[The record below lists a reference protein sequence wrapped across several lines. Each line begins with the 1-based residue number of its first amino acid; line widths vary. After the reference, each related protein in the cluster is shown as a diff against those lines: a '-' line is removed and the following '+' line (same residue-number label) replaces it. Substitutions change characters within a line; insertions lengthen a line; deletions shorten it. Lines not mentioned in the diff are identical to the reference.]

1 MTTKFTFI
9 LVLLLFSSNG
19 YGQQKGQENSLD
31 GIITDLHNT
40 YSAKYQLM
48 DHDFV
53 RRETPLINEKLA
65 RTFEKI
71 IEKLEEKYDAKLS
84 GMTSTQVENEQ
95 RYNLLEKKYEL
106 QSSEQKALKAEV
118 ERLKLQSH
126 GLPDS
131 KQRKYDG

>member
-19 YGQQKGQENSLD
+19 YGQQKGHENSLD
-31 GIITDLHNT
+31 GIITNLHNT

-71 IEKLEEKYDAKLS
+71 IEKLEEKYHAKLS
-84 GMTSTQVENEQ
+84 EMTSTQVENEQ

-106 QSSEQKALKAEV
+106 QRSEQKALKAEV
-118 ERLKLQSH
+118 ERLKLQSRD
-126 GLPDS
+126 LPDS
-131 KQRKYDG
+131 KQRK